1 MTEPVKPHATHPSE
15 LDAPP
20 KLKLAILTCM
30 DARINLWDLFHLGLG
45 DAHVIRNAGAI
56 VTPDVIRSLAASQRL
71 LETEEIV
78 VIAHTDCGIHRIAPT
93 EFAKQVGE
101 ETGTVPDWTVP
112 ATDDPHSTLALTLD
126 VLRAAPEL
134 KHRDKITGWVLDVQS
149 GELSGADDAPA

>member
-1 MTEPVKPHATHPSE
+1 MIEPGVPRDTAPSA

-20 KLKLAILTCM
+20 RLKLAILTCM

-56 VTPDVIRSLAASQRL
+56 ATPDVIRSLAASQRL

-101 ETGTVPDWTVP
+101 EIGEVPDWTVP
-112 ATDDPHSTLALTLD
+112 ATEDPHTTLALTLD

-134 KHRDKITGWVLDVQS
+134 KHRDKISGWVLDVQS
-149 GELSGADDAPA
+149 GELSGPDGD

>member
-1 MTEPVKPHATHPSE
+1 MIEPGKARNTAPSE

-56 VTPDVIRSLAASQRL
+56 ATPDVIRSLAASQRL

-112 ATDDPHSTLALTLD
+112 ATSDPHTTLALTLD
-126 VLRAAPEL
+126 LLRAAPEL
-134 KHRDKITGWVLDVQS
+134 KHRDKISGWVLDVQS
-149 GELSGADDAPA
+149 GELSGPDGE

>member
-1 MTEPVKPHATHPSE
+1 MIEPGKPRDTAPSD

-56 VTPDVIRSLAASQRL
+56 ATPDVIRSLAASQRL

-78 VIAHTDCGIHRIAPT
+78 VIQHTDCGIHRIAPT
-93 EFAKQVGE
+93 EFAKQLLAQDVWSVPGKNE
-101 ETGTVPDWTVP
+101 ETPYWRQGPASTHKSATSTNRHGVPRSP
-112 ATDDPHSTLALTLD
+112 
-126 VLRAAPEL
+126 
-134 KHRDKITGWVLDVQS
+134 
-149 GELSGADDAPA
+149 

>member
-56 VTPDVIRSLAASQRL
+56 ATPDVIRSLAASQRL

-112 ATDDPHSTLALTLD
+112 ATGDPYTTLALTLEL
-126 VLRAAPEL
+126 LRAAPEL
-134 KHRDKITGWVLDVQS
+134 EHRDRITGWVLDVQS

>member
-1 MTEPVKPHATHPSE
+1 MIEPGVPRDTAPSA

-20 KLKLAILTCM
+20 ALKLAILTCM

-56 VTPDVIRSLAASQRL
+56 ATPDVIRSLAASQRL

-101 ETGTVPDWTVP
+101 EIGEVRDWTVP
-112 ATDDPHSTLALTLD
+112 ATADPHTTLALTLEL
-126 VLRAAPEL
+126 LRAAPEL
-134 KHRDKITGWVLDVQS
+134 KHRDKISGWVLDVQS
-149 GELSGADDAPA
+149 GELSGPDGD

>member
-1 MTEPVKPHATHPSE
+1 MIEPGVPRDTAPSD

-20 KLKLAILTCM
+20 ALKLAILTCM

-56 VTPDVIRSLAASQRL
+56 ATPDVIRSLAASQRL

-101 ETGTVPDWTVP
+101 EIGEVPDWTVP
-112 ATDDPHSTLALTLD
+112 ATEDPHTTLALTLEL
-126 VLRAAPEL
+126 LRAAPEL
-134 KHRDKITGWVLDVQS
+134 KHRDKISGWVLDVQS
-149 GELSGADDAPA
+149 GELSGPDGD

>member
-1 MTEPVKPHATHPSE
+1 MIEPGKAHNTAPSE

-20 KLKLAILTCM
+20 ALKLAILTCM

-56 VTPDVIRSLAASQRL
+56 ATPDVIRSLAASQRL

-101 ETGTVPDWTVP
+101 EIGEVPDWTVP
-112 ATDDPHSTLALTLD
+112 ATEDPHTTLALTLEL
-126 VLRAAPEL
+126 LRAAPEL
-134 KHRDKITGWVLDVQS
+134 KHRDKISGWVLDVQS
-149 GELSGADDAPA
+149 GELSGPDGD